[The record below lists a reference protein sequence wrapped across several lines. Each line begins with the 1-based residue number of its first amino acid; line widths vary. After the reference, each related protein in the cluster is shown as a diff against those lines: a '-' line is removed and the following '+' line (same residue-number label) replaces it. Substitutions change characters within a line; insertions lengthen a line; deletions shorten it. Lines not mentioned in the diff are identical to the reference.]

1 MDEYLVT
8 LKLKKSEV
16 ALLLIEIN
24 ELIERDEKYIANPKA
39 TAPVK
44 DMYECHREK
53 MVALRTKILDIQG
66 IT

>member
-16 ALLLIEIN
+16 TVLLIEIN
-24 ELIERDEKYIANPKA
+24 ELIERDEKYMKHPKV

-44 DMYECHREK
+44 DMYERHKEK
-53 MVALRTKILDIQG
+53 MVALRDKILDIQG